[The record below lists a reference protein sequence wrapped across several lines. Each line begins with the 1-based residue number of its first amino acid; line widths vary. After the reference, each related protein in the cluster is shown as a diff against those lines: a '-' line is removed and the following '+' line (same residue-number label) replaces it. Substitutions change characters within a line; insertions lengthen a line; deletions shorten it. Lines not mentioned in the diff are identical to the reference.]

1 MSLPYKT
8 RIDKLL
14 TPSERSVF
22 KKLSSPQKIQ
32 DFLDSLPINFEMTGE
47 TYMSPRRVLQ
57 KRQAHCFEGALFAA
71 AALAY
76 SGQRPL
82 LMDIQTA
89 RTDDDH
95 VVALFREFG
104 HWGAISKTNH
114 AILRY
119 RDPIYRSVRELALS
133 YVNEYIDDARRKSM
147 RAYSAPFDL
156 RRYDPKKWVTAAGDL
171 DFLAE
176 ALDSSRHFPIAPK
189 KILSRLR
196 DGAAIELD
204 ILDIV
209 EWKEPRG
216 YYKYKASG

>member
-1 MSLPYKT
+1 MSLPYKA
-8 RIDKLL
+8 RIIRLL
-14 TPSERSVF
+14 TPSECSVF

-32 DFLDSLPINFEMTGE
+32 DFLDSLPINFEMSGE
-47 TYMSPRRVLQ
+47 TYMSPRRVLAA
-57 KRQAHCFEGALFAA
+57 RTAHCFEGAVFAA
-71 AALAY
+71 AALAFN
-76 SGQRPL
+76 GQRPL
-82 LMDIQTA
+82 LMDIQTS

-95 VVALFREFG
+95 VVALFKESG
-104 HWGAISKTNH
+104 YWGAISKTNH

-119 RDPIYRSVRELALS
+119 RDPIYRTVRELALS

-156 RRYDPKKWVTAAGDL
+156 RRYEPEKWITAGEDL

-189 KILSRLR
+189 KILSHLR
-196 DGAAIELD
+196 PGAAIELD

-216 YYKYKASG
+216 YYKGLR